1 MPLGKTETRQRFSDL
16 ILIEAF
22 SHLIATRE
30 EIKMLKALTAEEQ
43 RWVDETFASMTEDQ
57 MIGQMVNERGNIIRG
72 KKEPV
77 EWLKQYPV
85 GSIFTGA
92 EIIDAFS
99 EGIRVTSGLQRIVEE
114 AAPSIPVVFSGDFEN
129 GIGGQITELTRLPRT
144 MGISATFSESD
155 SYDFGKVIGSEA
167 VAVDVRWCVS
177 PVADLN
183 LNREN
188 PVVNT
193 RSTGDEPEHSVR
205 ILKSIINGMQ
215 DQGCAA
221 CAKHFP
227 GDGTDT
233 RNQHYVTSLQLLSKE
248 QWKKSQGMVF
258 QKLID
263 EGVMSI
269 MVGHIAFPAYEEKD
283 EKSGKWRPATC
294 SKVQMTDLLREE
306 MKFEGV
312 IASDAL
318 CMNGYISWA
327 DYETRIID
335 SFNGGVD
342 VFWWPETEK
351 FFALVKAALKDG
363 RISRKRLEES
373 VRRVLEFKARL
384 GLNKKVEKKSTGQDY
399 AELIA
404 ENQKIAKRIGEHCIT
419 LLRNRAGVLPLK
431 LASGSRILLFIAP
444 DKPTPQQRLQRFADQ
459 LRQRGFKVT
468 VAKPKDY
475 ELLRSCTEVFDAVIY
490 LCDSNPQYSE
500 HRGFDGILWNFMSDP
515 NIRNRI
521 MISFGTPYF
530 LYDVDEADTY
540 INAYYDCEVCIDAV
554 IKGIFGEIPFAGRS
568 PVRVPYCFDF
578 GDGVNGI

>member
-1 MPLGKTETRQRFSDL
+1 
-16 ILIEAF
+16 
-22 SHLIATRE
+22 
-30 EIKMLKALTAEEQ
+30 MLKALTAEQQ
-43 RWVDETFASMTEDQ
+43 RWVEETLASMSEDQ
-57 MIGQMVNERGNIIRG
+57 KIGQMVNERGNIIRG
-72 KKEPV
+72 KENPV
-77 EWLKQYPV
+77 EWLKKYPV

-92 EIIDAFS
+92 EIIDAFV
-99 EGIRVTSGLQRIVEE
+99 EGMRATTALQRIVQQAEL
-114 AAPSIPVVFSGDFEN
+114 PIPAIFSGDFEN
-129 GIGGQITELTRLPRT
+129 GIGGQISGMTRLPRA
-144 MGISATFSESD
+144 MGASATFSEKD

-167 VAVDVRWCVS
+167 VAVDVHWCVS

-188 PVVNT
+188 PVINT
-193 RSTGDEPEHSVR
+193 RSTGDNAEHSAR
-205 ILKSIINGMQ
+205 ILTAIINGMQ

-233 RNQHYVTSLQLLSKE
+233 RNQHYVTSLNLLSKE
-248 QWKKSQGMVF
+248 EWKQTQGMVF
-258 QKLID
+258 KKVID

-269 MVGHIAFPAYEEKD
+269 MVGHVAFPAYEERD

-294 SKVQMTDLLREE
+294 SKVLMSDLLRKELN
-306 MKFEGV
+306 FEGV

-351 FFALVKAALKDG
+351 FFALVKAALRDG
-363 RISRKRLEES
+363 RISRQRLDES
-373 VRRVLEFKARL
+373 VRRVLELKVRL
-384 GLNKKVEKKSTGQDY
+384 NVCGPGAGKKQIDY
-399 AELIA
+399 AALVD
-404 ENQKIAKRIGEHCIT
+404 ENRKIATRIGEHCIT
-419 LLRNRAGVLPLK
+419 LLRNRAGVLPLD
-431 LASGSRILLFIAP
+431 LAPGSRILVFLAP

-459 LRQRGFKVT
+459 LRKRNFKVT
-468 VAKPKDY
+468 VAKTKDW
-475 ELLRSCTEVFDAVIY
+475 ELLSSCVDVFDAVIY
-490 LCDSNPQYSE
+490 VCDSNPQYSE
-500 HRGFDGILWNFMSDP
+500 HRGFDGILWNFMA
-515 NIRNRI
+515 NTNVRNRI

-554 IKGIFGEIPFAGRS
+554 IRGIFGEIPFAGRS
-568 PVRVPYCFDF
+568 PVSVPYCFGF
-578 GDGVNGI
+578 GDGLTGKEDN

>member
-1 MPLGKTETRQRFSDL
+1 
-16 ILIEAF
+16 
-22 SHLIATRE
+22 
-30 EIKMLKALTAEEQ
+30 MLKALTAEQ
-43 RWVDETFASMTEDQ
+43 KRWVEETLASMSEDQ
-57 MIGQMVNERGNIIRG
+57 KIGQMVNERGNIIRG
-72 KKEPV
+72 KENPV
-77 EWLKQYPV
+77 EWLKKYPV

-92 EIIDAFS
+92 EIIDAFI
-99 EGIRVTSGLQRIVEE
+99 EGVRATTSLQRIVEE
-114 AAPSIPVVFSGDFEN
+114 AALPIPAVFSGDFEN
-129 GIGGQITELTRLPRT
+129 GIGGQISEFTRLPRT
-144 MGISATFSESD
+144 MGISATFSETD

-193 RSTGDEPEHSVR
+193 RSTGDNHEHSAK
-205 ILKSIINGMQ
+205 ILKAIINGMQ

-233 RNQHYVTSLQLLSKE
+233 RNQHYVTSLTLLSKE
-248 QWKKSQGMVF
+248 EWWKTQGMVF
-258 QKLID
+258 KKVID

-269 MVGHIAFPAYEEKD
+269 MVGHVAFPAYEERD

-294 SKVQMTDLLREE
+294 SKVLMTDLLRNEL
-306 MKFEGV
+306 KFEGI

-351 FFALVKAALKDG
+351 FFALVKAALRDG
-363 RISRKRLEES
+363 RITYQRLDES
-373 VRRVLEFKARL
+373 VRRVLEFKVRL
-384 GLNKKVEKKSTGQDY
+384 GVCGQTVEEKQIDY
-399 AELIA
+399 AALLK
-404 ENQKIAKRIGEHCIT
+404 ENQQIAKRIGEHCIT
-419 LLRNRAGVLPLK
+419 LLRNRKKVLPLK
-431 LASGSRILLFIAP
+431 LAPGSRILVFIAP

-459 LRQRGFKVT
+459 LCKRGFKVT
-468 VAKPKDY
+468 TAKTKDY
-475 ELLRSCTEVFDAVIY
+475 ELLRSCIDVFDAVIY

-500 HRGFDGILWNFMSDP
+500 HRGFDGILWNFMSDT

-521 MISFGTPYF
+521 MVSFGTPYF

-554 IKGIFGEIPFAGRS
+554 VRGIFGEIPFAGRS
-568 PVRVPYCFDF
+568 PVRVPYCFNF
-578 GDGVNGI
+578 GDGLTGDVAE

>member
-1 MPLGKTETRQRFSDL
+1 
-16 ILIEAF
+16 
-22 SHLIATRE
+22 
-30 EIKMLKALTAEEQ
+30 MLKALTAEQ
-43 RWVDETFASMTEDQ
+43 KRWVEETLASMSEDQ
-57 MIGQMVNERGNIIRG
+57 KIGQMVNERGNIIRG
-72 KKEPV
+72 KENPV
-77 EWLKQYPV
+77 EWLKKYPV

-92 EIIDAFS
+92 EIIDAFI
-99 EGIRVTSGLQRIVEE
+99 EGVRATTSLQRIVEE
-114 AAPSIPVVFSGDFEN
+114 AALPIPAVFSGDFEN
-129 GIGGQITELTRLPRT
+129 GIGGQISEFTRLPRT
-144 MGISATFSESD
+144 MGISATFSETD

-193 RSTGDEPEHSVR
+193 RSTGDNHEHSAK
-205 ILKSIINGMQ
+205 ILKAIINGMQ

-233 RNQHYVTSLQLLSKE
+233 RNQHYVTSLTLLSKE
-248 QWKKSQGMVF
+248 EWWKTQGMVF
-258 QKLID
+258 KKVID

-269 MVGHIAFPAYEEKD
+269 MVGHVAFPAYEERD

-294 SKVQMTDLLREE
+294 SKVLMTDLLRNEL
-306 MKFEGV
+306 KFEGI

-351 FFALVKAALKDG
+351 FFALVKAALRDG
-363 RISRKRLEES
+363 RITYQRLDES
-373 VRRVLEFKARL
+373 VRRVLEFKVRL
-384 GLNKKVEKKSTGQDY
+384 GVCGQTVEEKQIDY
-399 AELIA
+399 AALLK
-404 ENQKIAKRIGEHCIT
+404 ENQQIAKRIGEHCIT
-419 LLRNRAGVLPLK
+419 LLRNRKKVLPLK
-431 LASGSRILLFIAP
+431 LAPGSRILVFIAP

-459 LRQRGFKVT
+459 LRKRGFKVT
-468 VAKPKDY
+468 TAKTKDY
-475 ELLRSCTEVFDAVIY
+475 ELLRSCIDVFDAVIY

-500 HRGFDGILWNFMSDP
+500 HRGFDGILWNFMSDT

-521 MISFGTPYF
+521 MVSFGTPYF

-554 IKGIFGEIPFAGRS
+554 VRGIFGEIPFAGRS
-568 PVRVPYCFDF
+568 PVRVPYCFNF
-578 GDGVNGI
+578 GDGLTGDVAE